1 MAINYKVLAQ
11 SYPSAEAATT
21 LYTVPSA
28 TQAVISTINV
38 CNLSASGGD
47 VISIAIRPAG
57 DTIANKHYI
66 FFNEPIA
73 PSSSF
78 SITTGITMAA
88 TDVITIVSAFGTS
101 SFNVFG
107 SEIS

>member
-1 MAINYKVLAQ
+1 MPTVYKVLAQ
-11 SYPSAEAATT
+11 SYPSAATNTT

-38 CNLSASGGD
+38 CNLSTTGGD
-47 VISIAIRPAG
+47 IVSIAIRPAG
-57 DTIANKHYI
+57 ATIANQHYI
-66 FFNEPIA
+66 FFNEPVA
-73 PSSSF
+73 PSSSL
-78 SITTGITMAA
+78 SITAGITMAA
-88 TDVITIVSAFGTS
+88 TDVMTISSAFGTC